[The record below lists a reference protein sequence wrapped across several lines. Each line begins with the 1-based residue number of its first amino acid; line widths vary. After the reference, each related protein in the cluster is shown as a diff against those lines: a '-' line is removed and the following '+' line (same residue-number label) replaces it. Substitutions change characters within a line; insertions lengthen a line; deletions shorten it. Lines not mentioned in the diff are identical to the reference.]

1 VDDGADD
8 AVDVEVS
15 SEAVDEE
22 VELARR
28 APKRIVWS
36 TMLVTSTSSY
46 TDDDDSPHALV
57 SIGDDERATRLDT
70 SAAIASNANDH

>member
-1 VDDGADD
+1 MEDTVEDT
-8 AVDVEVS
+8 VDVEVS

-57 SIGDDERATRLDT
+57 SIGDDARATRLDT
-70 SAAIASNANDH
+70 SAAIESNV